1 MPAIKTTM
9 PEARKAAH
17 LYAQGLS
24 QPQVAA
30 TLGRSR
36 KSIRTALRHLGVE
49 PRDASAAQRVRYE
62 PTQHLTFDRATKILS
77 AVPLREEKEAE
88 RG

>member
-49 PRDASAAQRVRYE
+49 PRDASAAQRVRYG
-62 PTQHLTFDRATKILS
+62 PTHLTFDRATKILS
-77 AVPLREEKEAE
+77 AVPLREEKEAQKP
-88 RG
+88 